1 MSTRRHPFVATA
13 QLLAGAA
20 LLFCVWRA
28 LPTRY
33 LPVDVT
39 GTALSVLLILSSAG
53 LFIGRP
59 WGRRLGIVAAAI
71 TLLLGVITV
80 VALAFAAGELA
91 GLYGPVGQGGA
102 LILVLSAALL
112 FAYFV
117 ALPGLW
123 LGALVS
129 SADET

>member
-1 MSTRRHPFVATA
+1 MVRSRRGV
-13 QLLAGAA
+13 LLTE
-20 LLFCVWRA
+20 LKLKDLHLV
-28 LPTRY
+28 
-33 LPVDVT
+33 PVDLDQEKVAFMFRQYGLVSAPVT
-39 GTALSVLLILSSAG
+39 DPN
-53 LFIGRP
+53 GRM
-59 WGRRLGIVAAAI
+59 
-71 TLLLGVITV
+71 LGVITV